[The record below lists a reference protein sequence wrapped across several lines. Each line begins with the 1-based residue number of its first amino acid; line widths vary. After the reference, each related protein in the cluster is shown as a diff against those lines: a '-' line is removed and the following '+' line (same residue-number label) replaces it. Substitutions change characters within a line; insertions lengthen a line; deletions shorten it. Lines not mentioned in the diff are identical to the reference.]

1 MSRER
6 ALDKARKVARL
17 ARDQAD
23 TPEGATAA
31 ALLAVLVERW
41 GFTDDDLRD
50 PTDEEVIHVVLVDL
64 ATPRVLARVHLLTVI
79 GHIADC
85 LVTYRDE
92 PRVGKVFSPELDRAQ
107 RVVEVF
113 RDVEAWLHRR
123 MDRQREIARGNL
135 SAKMFASWDRA
146 RQEERAVHDRVRDWW
161 ETACRVI
168 LRRAAAAAAAAASSG
183 VEGTSRKAPEE
194 RFWSTVPAAAAAA
207 AGAAAP
213 APVGAL
219 VVPTVEALTAYRAQ
233 SAREKITAS
242 AKPAPIEVER
252 WSWVDE
258 AEEALRDYHVPTTA
272 TFRGGGK

>member
-107 RVVEVF
+107 RVVGVF

-194 RFWSTVPAAAAAA
+194 RFWSTTTPPSAVES
-207 AGAAAP
+207 G
-213 APVGAL
+213 L
-219 VVPTVEALTAYRAQ
+219 VVPSAGALAVYRAQ
-233 SAREKITAS
+233 SAREKIASS
-242 AKPAPIEVER
+242 AKPAPIEAAER

-272 TFRGGGK
+272 SFGHKGGGK

>member
-64 ATPRVLARVHLLTVI
+64 ATPRVLARVHLLTAI

-92 PRVGKVFSPELDRAQ
+92 PRVGKVFSPELDRAR
-107 RVVEVF
+107 RVVAVF

-123 MDRQREIARGNL
+123 MDRQREIAKGNL
-135 SAKMFASWDRA
+135 STKMFASWDRA

-168 LRRAAAAAAAAASSG
+168 LRRAAASAYRDGGA
-183 VEGTSRKAPEE
+183 EGAGRKAPEE

-207 AGAAAP
+207 AAAGAASTP
-213 APVGAL
+213 AGAL
-219 VVPTVEALTAYRAQ
+219 VVPTVEALAAYRAQ

-242 AKPAPIEVER
+242 AKSAPPEVER

-272 TFRGGGK
+272 AFRGGGK

>member
-168 LRRAAAAAAAAASSG
+168 LRRAAAAAA
-183 VEGTSRKAPEE
+183 
-194 RFWSTVPAAAAAA
+194 
-207 AGAAAP
+207 GAAAP